1 MKIYLIGDKKYSF
14 EKTKEVIE
22 SGVDLF
28 QLRVKDLSHEKIIEE
43 ALIYKDICE
52 KNGVTFIIND
62 YVDIAKTIKADGV
75 HIGQDDMNL
84 QTAKKSFDKIIGL
97 SCRSLEEA
105 KKAKDGGASYIGVGA
120 IFPTNTKE
128 NAKVIGLQGLEQI
141 KKEVDIDI
149 VAIGGINERNFKD
162 IENLGI
168 DCIAISSALLNSNNP
183 KRIIDTIKGGK

>member
-43 ALIYKDICE
+43 ALIYKDICK

-84 QTAKKSFDKIIGL
+84 QTAKKALIRL
-97 SCRSLEEA
+97 SDLVA
-105 KKAKDGGASYIGVGA
+105 DPLKKQKKPKMGVHH
-120 IFPTNTKE
+120 
-128 NAKVIGLQGLEQI
+128 
-141 KKEVDIDI
+141 
-149 VAIGGINERNFKD
+149 
-162 IENLGI
+162 
-168 DCIAISSALLNSNNP
+168 ISV
-183 KRIIDTIKGGK
+183 